1 MLHYLAH
8 PPHHAK
14 NLPPPFDAA
23 FCQNPLTTRYVY
35 VCVSEDMPAG
45 QTPHT
50 IIMFAHNDL
59 VDAVQP
65 GDRVTVT
72 GIYRAMPLRA
82 NPRQRNVLS
91 VYKTHI
97 DVVHY
102 RKMDAKRLHEADS
115 SDGLV
120 TNLTFRH

>member
-1 MLHYLAH
+1 VSVFIYAELFVIY
-8 PPHHAK
+8 
-14 NLPPPFDAA
+14 
-23 FCQNPLTTRYVY
+23 
-35 VCVSEDMPAG
+35 VSEDMPAG

-102 RKMDAKRLHEADS
+102 RKMDSKRLHEADS
-115 SDGLV
+115 SDGSV
-120 TNLTFRH
+120 HHFEFAVP

>member
-1 MLHYLAH
+1 
-8 PPHHAK
+8 
-14 NLPPPFDAA
+14 
-23 FCQNPLTTRYVY
+23 
-35 VCVSEDMPAG
+35 MPAG

-59 VDAVQP
+59 VDGVQP

-91 VYKTHI
+91 VYRTHV
-97 DVVHY
+97 DVVHF
-102 RKMDAKRLHEADS
+102 RKMDTKRLYEADN
-115 SDGLV
+115 SDGFV
-120 TNLTFRH
+120 IIYNYNIDGQHYRRVARWPSG

>member
-1 MLHYLAH
+1 
-8 PPHHAK
+8 
-14 NLPPPFDAA
+14 
-23 FCQNPLTTRYVY
+23 V
-35 VCVSEDMPAG
+35 
-45 QTPHT
+45 T
-50 IIMFAHNDL
+50 I
-59 VDAVQP
+59 
-65 GDRVTVT
+65 T

-97 DVVHY
+97 DIVHY

-120 TNLTFRH
+120 INVTLRYWESSNLILT